1 MARCGSDR
9 YILWKKC
16 VELILTFVRAAAVDQ
31 ELVYAAFKI
40 IFAHY

>member
-1 MARCGSDR
+1 
-9 YILWKKC
+9 
-16 VELILTFVRAAAVDQ
+16 LTFARAAAVDQ